1 MIYISFSQSQ
11 QDILNVHNHHQII
24 IITDKIKSVVFILPR
39 VLTSST
45 GAGQQWYF
53 GGGAGYQEYK
63 ETKTKS
69 AVLLTSLVSLF
80 CQLTQFVDLQDLLI
94 RIFSLTRTVD
104 STQTENQHSRLTRF
118 VDSEIFI
125 DQIS

>member
-1 MIYISFSQSQ
+1 MT
-11 QDILNVHNHHQII
+11 DIFCTAPQFLP
-24 IITDKIKSVVFILPR
+24 LPR
-39 VLTSST
+39 G